1 MNNKKIFEYFKI
13 FMKGIFMGI
22 ADAIPGVSG
31 GTIALLLGIYEE
43 LINTISNIKI
53 SLFKILTKDGLSV
66 FWKKGNLG
74 FLFPLLIGIIASLI
88 VFVNIAQ
95 YFLDSFPLLVW
106 SFFTGLIIA
115 TSYVIFKKIEN
126 FKLKEFILVIIA
138 SMSII
143 LFSKISNNEGL
154 SSTDFSIIYI
164 FVCALL
170 ASSAM
175 ILPGISGSL
184 VLVILG
190 VYEYMIE
197 SLINYNFYIISTF
210 VIGAIIGLLLLSK
223 ILNKLFLRH
232 KNSTFSIMLG
242 LVIGSVVNIWPW
254 KKYSINQAS
263 TEILILSFF
272 LAFSAIL
279 LIVLIEKVNKK

>member
-43 LINTISNIKI
+43 LITTISNIKI

-138 SMSII
+138 CISLI
-143 LFSKISNNEGL
+143 LFTKISNNEGL

-254 KKYSINQAS
+254 KKHSINQAS

>member
-43 LINTISNIKI
+43 LITTISNIKI

>member
-1 MNNKKIFEYFKI
+1 MNNKNIFEYFKI

-43 LINTISNIKI
+43 LITTISNIKI
-53 SLFKILTKDGLSV
+53 SLFKILTKDGISV

-74 FLFPLLIGIIASLI
+74 FLLPLLIGIIASLI
-88 VFVNIAQ
+88 VFVNIAH
-95 YFLDSFPLLVW
+95 YFLDTFPLLVW

-126 FKLKEFILVIIA
+126 FELKEFILVIIA
-138 SMSII
+138 SIALI
-143 LFSKISNNEGL
+143 LFTKISNNEGL
-154 SSTDFSIIYI
+154 LSTDFSIVYI
-164 FVCALL
+164 FICALL

-223 ILNKLFLRH
+223 ILNKLFLRY
-232 KNSTFSIMLG
+232 KDSTFSIMLG
-242 LVIGSVVNIWPW
+242 LVIGSVVNVWPW
-254 KKYSINQAS
+254 KKYSINQVS

-272 LAFSAIL
+272 LL
-279 LIVLIEKVNKK
+279 YLRYC

>member
-1 MNNKKIFEYFKI
+1 MNNKNIFEYFKI
-13 FMKGIFMGI
+13 FMKGVFMGI

-43 LINTISNIKI
+43 LITTISNIKI

-88 VFVNIAQ
+88 VFVNITH
-95 YFLDSFPLLVW
+95 YFLDTFPLLVW

-138 SMSII
+138 GISLI
-143 LFSKISNNEGL
+143 LFTKISSNEGL
-154 SSTDFSIIYI
+154 SSTDFSIVYI

-190 VYEYMIE
+190 VYEYLIE
-197 SLINYNFYIISTF
+197 SLINYNFYIISIF

-232 KNSTFSIMLG
+232 KDSTFSIMLG
-242 LVIGSVVNIWPW
+242 LVIGSVINIWPW
-254 KKYSINQAS
+254 KKYSINQVS

-272 LAFSAIL
+272 LALSAIL

>member
-88 VFVNIAQ
+88 VFVNITH
-95 YFLDSFPLLVW
+95 YFLDTFPLLVL

-126 FKLKEFILVIIA
+126 FELKEFTLVIIA
-138 SMSII
+138 SISLI
-143 LFSKISNNEGL
+143 LFTKISSNEGL
-154 SSTDFSIIYI
+154 SSTNFSIVYI

-190 VYEYMIE
+190 IYEYLIE

-232 KNSTFSIMLG
+232 KDSTFSIMLG
-242 LVIGSVVNIWPW
+242 LVIGSVINIWPW
-254 KKYSINQAS
+254 KKYSINQVS

-272 LAFSAIL
+272 LALSAIL

>member
-138 SMSII
+138 GISLI
-143 LFSKISNNEGL
+143 LFTKISNNEGL

-232 KNSTFSIMLG
+232 KDSTFSIMLG

>member
-43 LINTISNIKI
+43 LITTISNIKI

-138 SMSII
+138 GISLI
-143 LFSKISNNEGL
+143 LFTKISNNDGL

-164 FVCALL
+164 FVCGLV

-232 KNSTFSIMLG
+232 KDYTFSIMLG

>member
-43 LINTISNIKI
+43 LITTISNIKI

-164 FVCALL
+164 FVCGLV

-232 KNSTFSIMLG
+232 KDYTFSIMLG

>member
-138 SMSII
+138 GISLI
-143 LFSKISNNEGL
+143 LFTKISNNEGL

-197 SLINYNFYIISTF
+197 SLSNYNFYILSTF

>member
-1 MNNKKIFEYFKI
+1 MNNKNIFEYFKI
-13 FMKGIFMGI
+13 FMKGVFMGI

-43 LINTISNIKI
+43 LITTISNIKI

-88 VFVNIAQ
+88 VFVNITH
-95 YFLDSFPLLVW
+95 YFLDTFPLLVW

-126 FKLKEFILVIIA
+126 FELKEFTLVIIA
-138 SMSII
+138 SISLI
-143 LFSKISNNEGL
+143 LFTKISSNEGL
-154 SSTDFSIIYI
+154 SSTNFSIVYI

-190 VYEYMIE
+190 VYEYLIE

-210 VIGAIIGLLLLSK
+210 IIGAIIGLLLLSK

-232 KNSTFSIMLG
+232 KDSTFSIMLG
-242 LVIGSVVNIWPW
+242 LVIGSVINIWPW
-254 KKYSINQAS
+254 KKYSINQVS

-272 LAFSAIL
+272 LALSAIL

>member
-31 GTIALLLGIYEE
+31 GTIALMLGIYEE
-43 LINTISNIKI
+43 LITTISNIKI

-138 SMSII
+138 SISLL
-143 LFSKISNNEGL
+143 LFTKISNNEGL

-263 TEILILSFF
+263 TEILIISFF
-272 LAFSAIL
+272 LAFSAML

>member
-43 LINTISNIKI
+43 LITTISNIKI

-138 SMSII
+138 SISLI
-143 LFSKISNNEGL
+143 LFTKISNNEGL

-190 VYEYMIE
+190 IYEYMIE

-254 KKYSINQAS
+254 NKYSINQAS

>member
-43 LINTISNIKI
+43 LITTISNIKI

-126 FKLKEFILVIIA
+126 FKLKEFTLVIIA
-138 SMSII
+138 GISLI
-143 LFSKISNNEGL
+143 LFTKISNNDGL

-164 FVCALL
+164 FVCGLL

-232 KNSTFSIMLG
+232 KDYTFSIMLG

>member
-43 LINTISNIKI
+43 LITTISNIKI

-138 SMSII
+138 GISLI
-143 LFSKISNNEGL
+143 LFTKISNNDGL

-164 FVCALL
+164 FVCGLL

-232 KNSTFSIMLG
+232 KDYTFSIMLG

>member
-126 FKLKEFILVIIA
+126 FKLKEFMLVIIA
-138 SMSII
+138 SISII

-164 FVCALL
+164 FVCGLL

-232 KNSTFSIMLG
+232 KDSTFSIMLG

>member
-43 LINTISNIKI
+43 LITTISNIKI

-138 SMSII
+138 SMFII

>member
-1 MNNKKIFEYFKI
+1 MNNKNIFEYFKI
-13 FMKGIFMGI
+13 FIKGIFMGI

-43 LINTISNIKI
+43 LITTISNIKI
-53 SLFKILTKDGLSV
+53 SLFKILAKDGFSI
-66 FWKKGNLG
+66 FWKKGNFG
-74 FLFPLLIGIIASLI
+74 FLFPLLIGIITSLI
-88 VFVNIAQ
+88 VFVNITQ
-95 YFLDSFPLLVW
+95 YFLDTFPLLVW

-115 TSYVIFKKIEN
+115 TSYVIYKKIEN
-126 FKLKEFILVIIA
+126 FELKEFIIVIIA
-138 SMSII
+138 SVSLI
-143 LFSKISNNEGL
+143 LFTKISNNEGL
-154 SSTDFSIIYI
+154 FSTDFSGIYI

-190 VYEYMIE
+190 VYEYLIE
-197 SLINYNFYIISTF
+197 SLINYNVYVISTF
-210 VIGAIIGLLLLSK
+210 IIGAIIGLLLLSK
-223 ILNKLFLRH
+223 ILKKLFLRH
-232 KNSTFSIMLG
+232 KDSTFSIMLG

-254 KKYSINQAS
+254 KKYSINQVS

-272 LAFSAIL
+272 LSFTAIL
-279 LIVLIEKVNKK
+279 LIVFIEKANKK

>member
-138 SMSII
+138 SISLI
-143 LFSKISNNEGL
+143 LFTKISNNEGL

-232 KNSTFSIMLG
+232 KDSTFSIMLG

>member
-164 FVCALL
+164 FVCGLL

-232 KNSTFSIMLG
+232 KDSTFSIMLG

>member
-43 LINTISNIKI
+43 LITTISNIKI

-138 SMSII
+138 SISLI
-143 LFSKISNNEGL
+143 LFTKISNNEGL

>member
-164 FVCALL
+164 FVCGLL

-210 VIGAIIGLLLLSK
+210 VIGALIGLLLLSK
-223 ILNKLFLRH
+223 ILNKLFLIH
-232 KNSTFSIMLG
+232 KDSTFSIMLG
-242 LVIGSVVNIWPW
+242 LVIGSIVNIWPW

>member
-43 LINTISNIKI
+43 LITTISNIKI

-138 SMSII
+138 SISLI
-143 LFSKISNNEGL
+143 LFTKISNNEGL

-210 VIGAIIGLLLLSK
+210 LIGAIIGLLLLSK

>member
-43 LINTISNIKI
+43 LITTISNIKI

-138 SMSII
+138 CISLI
-143 LFSKISNNEGL
+143 LFTKISNNEGL

>member
-43 LINTISNIKI
+43 LITTISNIKI

-138 SMSII
+138 SISLI
-143 LFSKISNNEGL
+143 LFTKISNNEGL
-154 SSTDFSIIYI
+154 SSADFSIIYI

-190 VYEYMIE
+190 IYEYMIE

>member
-43 LINTISNIKI
+43 LITTISNIKI

-138 SMSII
+138 CISLI
-143 LFSKISNNEGL
+143 LFTKISNNEVL

-190 VYEYMIE
+190 IYEYMIE